1 MLLILYRNK
10 CNFETTKSSCYI
22 FQFYVDC
29 SSSSNKKSIKC
40 TQNLL
45 FLALHGVPSKK
56 GGLLKRWE
64 NILCK
69 FSGYHQLGQPPSRK
83 KERRNSQ
90 IQLFRVQNRDGT
102 LLFFTVQ
109 HSMTRQLMVF
119 NHLRFWLNTFYLFGF
134 NLSFGKVSS
143 FVKVSSLT

>member
-10 CNFETTKSSCYI
+10 CNFETTKSSSYI

-29 SSSSNKKSIKC
+29 SSSSNK
-40 TQNLL
+40 NLSNVHKIYFFWHFIGYL
-45 FLALHGVPSKK
+45 VKK

-69 FSGYHQLGQPPSRK
+69 FSGYHQLGQPPPQDK

-102 LLFFTVQ
+102 LLFLTVQ
-109 HSMTRQLMVF
+109 TIKPKKSTYVIILHRMITGSV
-119 NHLRFWLNTFYLFGF
+119 LRFVVQDK
-134 NLSFGKVSS
+134 KVS
-143 FVKVSSLT
+143 